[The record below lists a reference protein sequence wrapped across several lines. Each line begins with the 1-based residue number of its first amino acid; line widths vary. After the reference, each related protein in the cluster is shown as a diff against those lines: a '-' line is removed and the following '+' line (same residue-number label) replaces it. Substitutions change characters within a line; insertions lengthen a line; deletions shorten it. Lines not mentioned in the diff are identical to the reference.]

1 MKHKKNYSR
10 HKQSPIRTCLTVTAE
25 ECRGDADRMVRK
37 FIKKAK
43 KEKITEEY
51 RERSHFV
58 SKSEQRI
65 EKQRQTRR
73 IIKKHNLRMKELF
86 SYSGPRTK
94 NR

>member
-1 MKHKKNYSR
+1 
-10 HKQSPIRTCLTVTAE
+10 VTAE

-51 RERSHFV
+51 RERSHFI
-58 SKSEQRI
+58 SRSEQRT
-65 EKQRQTRR
+65 EKKRQKRR
-73 IIKKHNLRMKELF
+73 IIKKHNLRMQELF
-86 SYSGPRTK
+86 NYSGPRIK

>member
-1 MKHKKNYSR
+1 M
-10 HKQSPIRTCLTVTAE
+10 TAE

-51 RERSHFV
+51 RERSHFI
-58 SKSEQRI
+58 SRSEKRI
-65 EKQRQTRR
+65 EKKRQKRR

-94 NR
+94 SR